1 MDEIKTLKQQATQD
15 QFKAFENKMETFFD
29 KITEKVNNIQPPPP
43 PPQQQSQYIQQ
54 QPHEPP
60 IESMIEL
67 ENKMEQFLTDLTK
80 RVVYIIIIIIYI
92 RIQYQNNQNQFHLKM
107 IELINY

>member
-1 MDEIKTLKQQATQD
+1 MDEIKSLKQQATQD

-29 KITEKVNNIQPPPP
+29 KITEKVNNIQVQPPPP
-43 PPQQQSQYIQQ
+43 APLPQQSQYLQPQ

-60 IESMIEL
+60 IESLIEL

-80 RVVYIIIIIIYI
+80 RIVYTLFIFYNF
-92 RIQYQNNQNQFHLKM
+92 Y
-107 IELINY
+107 Y